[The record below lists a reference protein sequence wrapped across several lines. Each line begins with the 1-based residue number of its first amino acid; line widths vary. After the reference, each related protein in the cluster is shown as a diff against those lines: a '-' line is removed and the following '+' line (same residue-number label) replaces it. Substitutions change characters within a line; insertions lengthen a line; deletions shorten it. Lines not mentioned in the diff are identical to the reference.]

1 MVCIHLFRPQWFCA
15 DTRWLTPEFGYG
27 LSYTTFEYSG
37 LKFDNTFKSDNTS
50 IMHTAEPFD
59 GSNGASSSLY
69 DVIATY
75 SATVTNTGN
84 ATGSEIA
91 QLYVSIPEA
100 GEPVRVLRGFDKLKD
115 LKPGEKGTATF
126 ELRRK
131 DLSVS
136 RWPPSCRAPL
146 SLT

>member
-1 MVCIHLFRPQWFCA
+1 MAH
-15 DTRWLTPEFGYG
+15 PEFGYG
-27 LSYTTFEYSG
+27 LSYTTFKYSG
-37 LKFDNTFKSDNTS
+37 LKFDDTFKADNTS
-50 IMHTAEPFD
+50 IMNTAEPFD
-59 GSNGASSSLY
+59 ASNGTSSSLY

-84 ATGSEIA
+84 ATGSEVA

-100 GEPVRVLRGFDKLKD
+100 GEPVRVLRGFDKVKD

-136 RWPPSCRAPL
+136 PWATSCRTSL
-146 SLT
+146 SLTQLLHVCRFGL